1 LRPNI
6 EYLNKLKQE
15 RGWSNTQLAIK
26 IGISRMEVSRL
37 LRGVRVGGKKTI
49 GGLINAF
56 PDVPLDKLF
65 FLDSVE
71 PIDSE
76 KKEKTVQATVTALAV
91 NENPRGHQNGR
102 QRLACP
108 ACGFGRL
115 IDTGMWIRSEMH
127 IMGRHNDWEA
137 DYYTKCPNP
146 KCKAEIG
153 IRKIE

>member
-1 LRPNI
+1 MRPNI

-65 FLDSVE
+65 F
-71 PIDSE
+71 
-76 KKEKTVQATVTALAV
+76 
-91 NENPRGHQNGR
+91 RF
-102 QRLACP
+102 
-108 ACGFGRL
+108 CGTYRF
-115 IDTGMWIRSEMH
+115 
-127 IMGRHNDWEA
+127 
-137 DYYTKCPNP
+137 
-146 KCKAEIG
+146 
-153 IRKIE
+153 RKRKQSKQL